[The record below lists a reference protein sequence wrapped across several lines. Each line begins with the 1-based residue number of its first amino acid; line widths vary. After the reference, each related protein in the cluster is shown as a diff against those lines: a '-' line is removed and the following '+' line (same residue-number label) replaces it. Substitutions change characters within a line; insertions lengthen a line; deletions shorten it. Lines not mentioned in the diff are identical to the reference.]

1 MMKKRKERSFQ
12 VMKKTDVCNEPSLC
26 EKWATVLRN
35 MKIEIATATRIP
47 ISLFCGKTRIF

>member
-1 MMKKRKERSFQ
+1 
-12 VMKKTDVCNEPSLC
+12 MKKTDVCNEPSLC

-35 MKIEIATATRIP
+35 MKIENATATRIP

>member
-1 MMKKRKERSFQ
+1 
-12 VMKKTDVCNEPSLC
+12 MKKTDVCNEPSLC

-47 ISLFCGKTRIF
+47 ISLFL